1 MPVPTIGP
9 LGVVV
14 FGILSRAFITA
25 ANSAMFIAAPEL
37 YATRTRTLGVN
48 IAFVLNLVGAA
59 PASLWVSSDAHK
71 VTTAAAIAA
80 ANLVAG
86 LCAWG
91 LPETS
96 GRSLSEAPAAAPKD
110 YGTIERG

>member
-1 MPVPTIGP
+1 M
-9 LGVVV
+9 
-14 FGILSRAFITA
+14 
-25 ANSAMFIAAPEL
+25 
-37 YATRTRTLGVN
+37 N

-80 ANLVAG
+80 ANLFAG

-96 GRSLSEAPAAAPKD
+96 GRSLSEAPAAARRKLEALGPLSQGECVMLLAMAAATTRAALSTTVD
-110 YGTIERG
+110 RGGC